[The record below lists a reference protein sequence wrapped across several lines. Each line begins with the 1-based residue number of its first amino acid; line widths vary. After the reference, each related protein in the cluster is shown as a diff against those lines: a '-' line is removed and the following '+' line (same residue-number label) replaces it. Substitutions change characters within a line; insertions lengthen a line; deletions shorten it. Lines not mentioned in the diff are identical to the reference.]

1 MRFLAD
7 ENVPFGVVEELIAIG
22 HDIEWVGNLTPG
34 APDGEVLRHAA
45 TDGRI
50 LLTFDKDYGDLAHRS
65 ETSVLPTGIVLIRSP
80 VPRTKQGCRN
90 LALVIAARDDW
101 AGYFTV
107 VEPGRIRRRE
117 LRG

>member
-7 ENVPFGVVEELIAIG
+7 ENVPFGVVEELITVG
-22 HDIEWVGNLTPG
+22 HDAEWVGKLAPG
-34 APDGEVLRHAA
+34 APDGEVLKHAA
-45 TDGRI
+45 MDGRI
-50 LLTFDKDYGDLAHRS
+50 LLTFDKDYGDLAHRR
-65 ETSVLPTGIVLIRSP
+65 ETAVLPTGIVLIRSP
-80 VPRTKQGCRN
+80 VPRTREDCRK
-90 LALVIAARDDW
+90 LARAIAARDDW